1 MTMETLRTMAP
12 KEGIQHG
19 SQKFP
24 LECYINEYSEVFPIH
39 YHQHWHDEVELI
51 SVEKG
56 PFTVTIHSK
65 QVVLD
70 SSCFYLVPSKAVHGL
85 IQGAKSVQRYLVFN
99 PSMLRLSFYDK
110 LLGAILDNLYDTN
123 LNIIPV
129 RNNDT
134 DDYKECKEC
143 FDYIFKNYKEKDDS
157 IRLLIK
163 AKLIVIL
170 TNLYRQGI
178 FNQVEIS
185 SSFEKERTQKLKD
198 LIIWIQDHHSGPLSI
213 EDAAAKMDFSQEYFC
228 RFFKKATGMSFTEY
242 VNDYRLE
249 QASGDIERGEK
260 SISDVAADHG
270 FDNDSYFFRLFKKKY
285 GTTPLK
291 YRKRKS

>member
-1 MTMETLRTMAP
+1 ML
-12 KEGIQHG
+12 
-19 SQKFP
+19 
-24 LECYINEYSEVFPIH
+24 IN
-39 YHQHWHDEVELI
+39 
-51 SVEKG
+51 
-56 PFTVTIHSK
+56 
-65 QVVLD
+65 
-70 SSCFYLVPSKAVHGL
+70 
-85 IQGAKSVQRYLVFN
+85 
-99 PSMLRLSFYDK
+99 
-110 LLGAILDNLYDTN
+110 
-123 LNIIPV
+123 
-129 RNNDT
+129 
-134 DDYKECKEC
+134 
-143 FDYIFKNYKEKDDS
+143 YIFKNCKETDDS

-163 AKLIVIL
+163 AKLIVLL

-213 EDAAAKMDFSQEYFC
+213 EDAAVKMDFSQEYFC

-260 SISDVAADHG
+260 SISDIAADHG

-291 YRKRKS
+291 YRKSKS